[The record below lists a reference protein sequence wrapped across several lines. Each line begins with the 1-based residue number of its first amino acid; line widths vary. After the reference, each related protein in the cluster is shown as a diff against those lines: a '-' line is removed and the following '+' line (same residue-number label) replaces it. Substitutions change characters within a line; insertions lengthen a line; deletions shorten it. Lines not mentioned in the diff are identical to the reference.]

1 MAFGVEPQFFV
12 MEQKKKE
19 KKDISGAVGVG
30 TTAVGAAT
38 GGATVAALAGG
49 SASASAITYALAA
62 IGGVVGG
69 GMAAGL
75 GVLIGGPVALGG
87 AAYGVTKIVQKK
99 KKK

>member
-19 KKDISGAVGVG
+19 KKDISGAVGAG
-30 TTAVGAAT
+30 ATATGAAA

-49 SASASAITYALAA
+49 SASASAITYALGA
-62 IGGVVGG
+62 IGSVVGG

-75 GVLIGGPVALGG
+75 GVLIGGPAILGAG
-87 AAYGVTKIVQKK
+87 AYAVTKAIQKK
-99 KKK
+99 KK